1 MLEKKGVDVA
11 NKLAASNTLSAGQFC
26 TNPGLIISPESKN
39 TNEFIST
46 FESAIEKSPAEQML
60 TDKIYNSYYN
70 ELEKFSAVNG
80 VEALMKKSK
89 EENVATPNMF
99 KTSAKNF
106 LNNKVLFEEVFG
118 PSSLHVIAGK
128 EEELIAIAEK
138 IPGQLTITVWG
149 TNNDLETHKKLLNAL
164 ELKAGRLIINGVP
177 TGVEVTHAMVH
188 GGPYPATTDSRT
200 TSVGTNAIYRFT
212 RAVCYQNYPNNL
224 LPDALKNENP
234 LKIWRKINGTFTN
247 ESI

>member
-1 MLEKKGVDVA
+1 
-11 NKLAASNTLSAGQFC
+11 
-26 TNPGLIISPESKN
+26 LIISPPSKS
-39 TNEFIST
+39 TNQFLST
-46 FESAIEKSPAEQML
+46 FEFVIEKSTPEQML
-60 TDKIYNSYYN
+60 TSKIHNSYYN
-70 ELEKFSAVNG
+70 ELEKFYDVSG
-80 VEALMKKSK
+80 VETLVKKTK
-89 EENVATPNMF
+89 EENVAAPNMF
-99 KTSAKNF
+99 KTTAENF

-118 PSSLHVIAGK
+118 PSSLHVVAGS
-128 EEELIAIAEK
+128 EEELIAIAKK

-149 TNNDLETHKKLLNAL
+149 TNNDLEIQKKLLNLL

-212 RAVCYQNYPNNL
+212 RAVCYQNYPDNL

-234 LKIWRKINGTFTN
+234 LKIMRKINGAFTN
-247 ESI
+247 ESIS

>member
-1 MLEKKGVDVA
+1 
-11 NKLAASNTLSAGQFC
+11 
-26 TNPGLIISPESKN
+26 
-39 TNEFIST
+39 
-46 FESAIEKSPAEQML
+46 
-60 TDKIYNSYYN
+60 
-70 ELEKFSAVNG
+70 
-80 VEALMKKSK
+80 
-89 EENVATPNMF
+89 MF
-99 KTSAKNF
+99 KTTAENF

-118 PSSLHVIAGK
+118 PSSLHIVAGS
-128 EEELIAIAEK
+128 EEELIAIAKK

-149 TNNDLETHKKLLNAL
+149 TNNDLEIQKKLLNLL

-212 RAVCYQNYPNNL
+212 RAVCYQNYPDNL

-234 LKIWRKINGTFTN
+234 LKIMRKINGAFTN
-247 ESI
+247 ESIS